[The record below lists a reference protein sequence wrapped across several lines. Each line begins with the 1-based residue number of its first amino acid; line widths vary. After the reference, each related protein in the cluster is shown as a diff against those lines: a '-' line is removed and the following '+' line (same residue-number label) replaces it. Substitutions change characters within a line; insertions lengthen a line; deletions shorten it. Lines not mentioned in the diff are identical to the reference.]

1 MPRFDPYNLQLQ
13 ITRMFAEG
21 QDLFAVNKVQDWLR
35 YLQQDP
41 NEFEIRFRKRASPD
55 RQPPFTIEIVL
66 QRKDGQPVDQF
77 LVAML
82 NQQGP
87 T

>member
-1 MPRFDPYNLQLQ
+1 MAKFDPFNLQLQ

-21 QDLFAVNKVQDWLR
+21 QDLFALNRVQDWLR

-41 NEFEIRFRKRASPD
+41 NDFEIRFRKKAAPD

-66 QRKDGQPVDQF
+66 QRKDGQPVDPF
-77 LVAML
+77 LVEML
-82 NQQGP
+82 NRQV
-87 T
+87 